1 MQYHHVDY
9 KKLEKFCIESFK
21 GYGFNQEEAEQIT
34 AVLLEADLSGIES
47 HGVQRMIRY
56 HKEITGGMVASDHSA
71 DSYSLIVGPRQHMTT
86 WMRR

>member
-56 HKEITGGMVASDHSA
+56 HKEITGGMVKIDAKPEVV
-71 DSYSLIVGPRQHMTT
+71 LKLPFPQ
-86 WMRR
+86 